1 MSLILDAQPDLP
13 IETDE
18 RSDRQSATSYAFRL
32 WTFSAIFVAAKV
44 ATCAHNQ
51 AEVTTPKTPNGFR
64 SLPLYAQLVEM
75 LGTPKKSSYII
86 GEQKTPIT
94 ETAYQCMFEK
104 IRKAVDLHGATA
116 HVFRH
121 SYLTM

>member
-13 IETDE
+13 IETDG

-32 WTFSAIFVAAKV
+32 WTFSAICVAAKV

-51 AEVTTPKTPNGFR
+51 AEVTTPKTSNGFC

-75 LGTPKKSSYII
+75 LGTPKKSGYII

-94 ETAYQCMFEK
+94 GTAYQCMLRRSAK
-104 IRKAVDLHGATA
+104 PLICTA
-116 HVFRH
+116 RPPTSSV
-121 SYLTM
+121 TAI